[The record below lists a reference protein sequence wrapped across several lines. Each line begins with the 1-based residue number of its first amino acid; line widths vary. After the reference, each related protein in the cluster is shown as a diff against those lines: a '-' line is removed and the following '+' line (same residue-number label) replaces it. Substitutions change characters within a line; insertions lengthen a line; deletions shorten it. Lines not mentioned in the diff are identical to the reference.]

1 MAPIQEH
8 LMVRRTGLAIA
19 GLFAAALAGRLDAQ
33 QPAAVP
39 QPTAAL
45 KLAFINSQ
53 VILANTPGRAEAESL
68 FTREMAGYR
77 AEVQRLQTQLD
88 SSMAEYQRTSVVLTP
103 AARTAR
109 ETEIRNLQAR
119 AQQRAQELDQQAQT
133 REAQLT
139 APIMQRVNAV
149 IEGIR
154 AEFNY
159 SMIFDAGAQ
168 VAVLVTADRALD
180 ITPLVIERLQ
190 AGGAPPGPTP
200 ADSGAVQPGGQ
211 PSLAPAAPA
220 QRPAQPRPAQRP
232 SQRPT
237 QPPPTAPQ
245 P

>member
-1 MAPIQEH
+1 
-8 LMVRRTGLAIA
+8 MVRRTGLAIA

-33 QPAAVP
+33 QPGAPAP
-39 QPTAAL
+39 APAQAPL
-45 KLAFINSQ
+45 RLAFINSQ
-53 VILANTPGRAEAESL
+53 QILAATPGRAEAESL

-88 SSMAEYQRTSVVLTP
+88 SAVAEYQRTSVVLTP

-109 ETEIRNLQAR
+109 ETEIRNLQQR
-119 AQQRAQELDQQAQT
+119 AQQRAQELDQQAQS
-133 REAQLT
+133 REAELT

-180 ITPLVIERLQ
+180 ITPLVIQRLQ
-190 AGGAPPGPTP
+190 AAGPPP
-200 ADSGAVQPGGQ
+200 AATDTGAVRPAAGQ
-211 PSLAPAAPA
+211 PPLA
-220 QRPAQPRPAQRP
+220 QPAQPPAQQRPPQQRPSQRP

>member
-1 MAPIQEH
+1 
-8 LMVRRTGLAIA
+8 MVRRIGVAIA
-19 GLFAAALAGRLDAQ
+19 ALSAAALVGRLDAQ
-33 QPAAVP
+33 QPAAAP
-39 QPTAAL
+39 APL
-45 KLAFINSQ
+45 RLAFINSQ
-53 VILANTPGRAEAESL
+53 QILANTPGRAAAESL

-88 SSMAEYQRTSVVLTP
+88 SAMAEYQRTSVVLTP

-109 ETEIRNLQAR
+109 ETEIRNLQQR
-119 AQQRAQELDQQAQT
+119 AQQRAQELDQQAQS
-133 REAQLT
+133 REAELT

-180 ITPLVIERLQ
+180 ITPLVIQRLQ
-190 AGGAPPGPTP
+190 AAGPPPAG
-200 ADSGAVQPGGQ
+200 ADSGAVQPAAGQ
-211 PSLAPAAPA
+211 PPLAQPSQPPAPQPA
-220 QRPAQPRPAQRP
+220 QRPAQRPT
-232 SQRPT
+232 QRPT

>member
-1 MAPIQEH
+1 
-8 LMVRRTGLAIA
+8 MVRRTGLAIA
-19 GLFAAALAGRLDAQ
+19 GLFAAALVGRLDAQ
-33 QPAAVP
+33 QPV
-39 QPTAAL
+39 TAAAPL
-45 KLAFINSQ
+45 RLAFINSQ
-53 VILANTPGRAEAESL
+53 QILANTPGRAEAESL
-68 FTREMAGYR
+68 FTREMAGFR

-88 SSMAEYQRTSVVLTP
+88 SAVAEYQRTSVVLTP

-119 AQQRAQELDQQAQT
+119 AQQRAQELDAQAQQ
-133 REAQLT
+133 REAALT

-180 ITPLVIERLQ
+180 ITPLVIQRLQ
-190 AGGAPPGPTP
+190 AAGLPPAAAPDT
-200 ADSGAVQPGGQ
+200 SVVQPAAGQ
-211 PSLAPAAPA
+211 PPLAQPAPRPTQ
-220 QRPAQPRPAQRP
+220 QRPAPRPT
-232 SQRPT
+232 QRPT

-245 P
+245 R